1 MRVVCQIDI
10 SAPREVIWDWIT
22 DPARQLH
29 YLGGVTRW
37 EAAGELERGL
47 GARYRMLMRVGSA
60 EIGSLVEVVEYKPP
74 GDMAWHSLTGLDQ
87 RARWRLRELP
97 NERTRVEFRLA
108 YGIAGSGIGG
118 FIAERVAA
126 PTVRGHLR
134 RSLQQ
139 LKRQV
144 EQEQLRKLAA
154 ERRGARSAA

>member
-1 MRVVCQIDI
+1 MRVACQIDI
-10 SAPREVIWDWIT
+10 SAPRDVIWDWIT

-37 EAAGELERGL
+37 EVDGELKRGL
-47 GARYRMLMRVGSA
+47 GPRYRMLMRVGSA

-87 RARWRLRELP
+87 RAPWRLRELP

-118 FIAERVAA
+118 WIAEPGAA
-126 PTVRGHLR
+126 PTIRRPLR

-139 LKRQV
+139 LKRQG
-144 EQEQLRKLAA
+144 EQAQLQK
-154 ERRGARSAA
+154 RGAP

>member
-1 MRVVCQIDI
+1 MRVVCQIAI
-10 SAPREVIWDWIT
+10 SAPRDVIWDWIT

-37 EAAGELERGL
+37 EVEGERKRGL

-97 NERTRVEFRLA
+97 HGRTRVEFRLA
-108 YGIAGSGIGG
+108 YGIAGSGLRGWIP
-118 FIAERVAA
+118 ARVPPPPLPA
-126 PTVRGHLR
+126 HLR
-134 RSLQQ
+134 PTLHPPTR
-139 LKRQV
+139 
-144 EQEQLRKLAA
+144 
-154 ERRGARSAA
+154 

>member
-1 MRVVCQIDI
+1 
-10 SAPREVIWDWIT
+10 
-22 DPARQLH
+22 
-29 YLGGVTRW
+29 
-37 EAAGELERGL
+37 
-47 GARYRMLMRVGSA
+47 
-60 EIGSLVEVVEYKPP
+60 
-74 GDMAWHSLTGLDQ
+74 MAWHSLTGLDQ

-118 FIAERVAA
+118 WIAERVAA

-154 ERRGARSAA
+154 QRRSARSAA

>member
-1 MRVVCQIDI
+1 MRVSCQIDI
-10 SAPREVIWDWIT
+10 NAPRDVIWDWIT

-37 EAAGELERGL
+37 EVDGELKRGL

-97 NERTRVEFRLA
+97 NDRTRVEFRLA
-108 YGIAGSGIGG
+108 YGIAGSGVGG
-118 FIAERVAA
+118 WIAERVAA

-154 ERRGARSAA
+154 QRRSARTAA